1 MTVRSVLLIAA
12 LAACGPKAAI
22 SESRMAYAPSLPENC
37 QLELVQ
43 VDITAVQFNQQWE
56 VLGYVTLLDT
66 KLQDPA
72 APENR
77 ALVRPR
83 ACAMGG
89 SSVAVAMSS
98 AATNQLG
105 QQGSGVVYMVLRP
118 KAWSQGPTKF

>member
-1 MTVRSVLLIAA
+1 MTARSVLLLAV

-22 SESRMAYAPSLPENC
+22 SESRVAYAPSLAENC
-37 QLELVQ
+37 PLDLVE

-56 VLGYVTLLDT
+56 VLGYVTLFDT

-89 SSVAVAMSS
+89 RQVAVAMSS
-98 AATNQLG
+98 ANTNRVG

-118 KAWSQGPTKF
+118 KAWTQ